1 MLHIGRTI
9 VHVGEKIS
17 SRFTSNKFTSNSK
30 ILALLLMVRKNT
42 LVVKF
47 DKKMYMISKF
57 DSLPKCGA
65 LEEYQEVIGSSPVC
79 VV

>member
-1 MLHIGRTI
+1 MLHICTVGRTI

-47 DKKMYMISKF
+47 DKKNVHAISYF
-57 DSLPKCGA
+57 SSLPKCGA
-65 LEEYQEVIGSSPVC
+65 LDRRS
-79 VV
+79 